1 MDAGGNEWRML
12 ARWTVPSEPGNE
24 HRAMDEV
31 AKVVREAALA
41 RPIVAPRMERLKTAV
56 AEAAMNA
63 IEHGNKFQ
71 AELPVEIVV
80 LASPTAVAVRI
91 SDQGGNEAIADPEE
105 PDIEAKLAGL
115 QTPRG
120 WGLFLIKNLMDEM
133 RVTSDG
139 AHHTI
144 EMILNLEGDEHASA
158 VA

>member
-1 MDAGGNEWRML
+1 
-12 ARWTVPSEPGNE
+12 
-24 HRAMDEV
+24 
-31 AKVVREAALA
+31 
-41 RPIVAPRMERLKTAV
+41 
-56 AEAAMNA
+56 MNA